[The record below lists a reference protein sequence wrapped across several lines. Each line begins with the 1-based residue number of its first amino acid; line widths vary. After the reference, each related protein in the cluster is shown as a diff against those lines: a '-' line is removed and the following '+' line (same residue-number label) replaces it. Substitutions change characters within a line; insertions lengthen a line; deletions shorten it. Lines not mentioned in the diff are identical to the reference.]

1 MRPTTKDLAKAAGV
15 SLATVDRVLNKRPG
29 VRKKTVEAVTKAIEE
44 IGFVRNLSA
53 ANLAKSRQ
61 YRFRF
66 LLPRRGDLF
75 IAELRDRIFETN
87 IGLAAEGM
95 EITHQEISQVDPHLI
110 AKTLLKIRRD
120 EVDGIALMAPESP
133 QVRDAAIRLQ
143 EKGVHVVHLIS
154 GQQKLSDMDFVGI
167 DNHAAGATAA
177 RLIGRFV
184 CGRQGKVMVVS
195 ETMNARDS
203 LERRRGFDQVLTR
216 DYPNLTA
223 LPSLETHGDEARS
236 YEIISNMINN
246 SPDIV
251 ATYVMS
257 SEARLPLNAVAQ
269 KTDPQTLTIIA
280 HELTDRTREA
290 LVSGEVD
297 AVIAQDSGHLVRS
310 SVRLLRARCDKR
322 EIMKSQEQIRIEI
335 LIQENLLPAQCAL
348 MSNGE
353 SPSEPNSG

>member
-29 VRKKTVEAVTKAIEE
+29 VRKKTVEAVNEAIDK

-75 IAELRDRIFETN
+75 ISELRDRISEANTGFS
-87 IGLAAEGM
+87 AEGM
-95 EITHQEISQVDPHLI
+95 DIAHQEISQVDPHLI
-110 AKTLLKIRRD
+110 TKALLRISPE
-120 EVDGIALMAPESP
+120 EVDGVALMAPESP
-133 QVRDAAIRLQ
+133 QVRDAAARLQ

-154 GQQKLSDMDFVGI
+154 GQQNLSDIDFVGI

-177 RLIGRFV
+177 RLIGRFI

-203 LERRRGFDQVLTR
+203 LERRRGFDQILTR
-216 DYPNLTA
+216 DFPNLTA
-223 LPSLETHGDEARS
+223 LPSLETHGDEARAH
-236 YEIISNMINN
+236 EIISNTINN
-246 SPDIV
+246 NPGIIG
-251 ATYVMS
+251 AYIMS
-257 SEARLPLNAVAQ
+257 SEARTPLNAVAQ
-269 KTDPQTLTIIA
+269 KTDPHTLTVIA
-280 HELTDRTREA
+280 HELTDRTRKA

-297 AVIAQDSGHLVRS
+297 AVIAQDPGHLVRS

-335 LIQENLLPAQCAL
+335 LIQENLLPTQCAL
-348 MSNGE
+348 KSSGD